1 MNIMFAPGIQ
11 DYHPQNRKHLQ
22 PFNEEEDHEDNIAED
37 VRSSLQQVQFL
48 HNYDPM
54 YYEEEEDDADEVVDR
69 LMDDIDEKNIAHN
82 YLRNSLPNNHAS
94 LDD

>member
-1 MNIMFAPGIQ
+1 M
-11 DYHPQNRKHLQ
+11 
-22 PFNEEEDHEDNIAED
+22 
-37 VRSSLQQVQFL
+37 